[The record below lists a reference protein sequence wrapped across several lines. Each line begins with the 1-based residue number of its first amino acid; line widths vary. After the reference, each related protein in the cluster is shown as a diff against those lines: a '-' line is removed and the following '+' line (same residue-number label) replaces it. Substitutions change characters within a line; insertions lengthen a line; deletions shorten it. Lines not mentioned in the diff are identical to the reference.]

1 MKAILLV
8 LTAAAFLALQHPLA
22 ARADDVSDGKAA
34 FNACSGCHSVT
45 GAKGLGPNL
54 DGVVGRKAGTVAGF
68 NYSPAMKRSSIVWD
82 AASLEKYMQN
92 PQGTVPG
99 NRMPYSG
106 LQDEKKRDDIAAYLA
121 SLK

>member
-1 MKAILLV
+1 MKTIPLV
-8 LTAAAFLALQHPLA
+8 LSAAAFLTLQHPFA

-34 FNACSGCHSVT
+34 FSACSGCHSVS
-45 GAKGLGPNL
+45 GGKGLGPNL
-54 DGVVGRKAGTVAGF
+54 DGVVGRKAGAVAGF

-82 AASLEKYMQN
+82 AATIEKYIQN